1 MTGHRTIFAILFAS
15 TVFATPSFANYFH
28 NHDLNI
34 HANVGSAPNPTAR
47 DLRDNR
53 VHPGVA
59 HNQKK
64 TQPVVAQ
71 SDKGKER
78 S

>member
-1 MTGHRTIFAILFAS
+1 MKKAILTLLLLSAAISVAPAS
-15 TVFATPSFANYFH
+15 ANYFS
-28 NHDLNI
+28 NPKIGMNL
-34 HANVGSAPNPTAR
+34 NVGSAPNPTAR

-64 TQPVVAQ
+64 IQPVVAQ